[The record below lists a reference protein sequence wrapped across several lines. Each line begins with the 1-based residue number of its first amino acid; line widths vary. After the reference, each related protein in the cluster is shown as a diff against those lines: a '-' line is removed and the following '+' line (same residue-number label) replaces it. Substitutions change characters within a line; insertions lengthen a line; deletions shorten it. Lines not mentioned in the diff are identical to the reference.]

1 MERLSPRGGVA
12 GQKLAHRDWYRGLSQ
27 AWTPYVSEVYQR
39 HAVPEPWWW
48 PSPCPFAMSS
58 RYSVRSYQYRL
69 DGITDWLKQITVGS
83 SGYVFVIDHTGTVA
97 AHPKLPLQDRQYD
110 EYAAVAPMQKA
121 LQGQPHTAEYLD
133 PLAQRL
139 MVATFMPVSVEGQ
152 RWMVVAEQPLDEAY
166 GPIRQLGGTSA
177 SRRVLGLAALAAVIG
192 LGRSAHAT
200 AAYKPPKT
208 LRRLLDRAKSAFLLT
223 MSHELRTPL
232 NAIIGYS
239 DMLQEEAE
247 NLGRRC

>member
-1 MERLSPRGGVA
+1 MQSSFRVDRAFVTDPQGVLWSDYPRAEESLGRTFP
-12 GQKLAHRDWYRGLSQ
+12 AHRDWYRGLSQ

-48 PSPCPFAMSS
+48 PSPCPFAMQQ
-58 RYSVRSYQYRL
+58 VFGALVHQYRL

-121 LQGQPHTAEYLD
+121 LQGRPHTAEYLD

-139 MVATFMPVSVEGQ
+139 MVATFMPVSVGG
-152 RWMVVAEQPLDEAY
+152 RTALD
-166 GPIRQLGGTSA
+166 G
-177 SRRVLGLAALAAVIG
+177 SRRTATRRGLWAHPPVAPEHRPRGGLLAW
-192 LGRSAHAT
+192 RPWRQS
-200 AAYKPPKT
+200 
-208 LRRLLDRAKSAFLLT
+208 
-223 MSHELRTPL
+223 
-232 NAIIGYS
+232 
-239 DMLQEEAE
+239 
-247 NLGRRC
+247 